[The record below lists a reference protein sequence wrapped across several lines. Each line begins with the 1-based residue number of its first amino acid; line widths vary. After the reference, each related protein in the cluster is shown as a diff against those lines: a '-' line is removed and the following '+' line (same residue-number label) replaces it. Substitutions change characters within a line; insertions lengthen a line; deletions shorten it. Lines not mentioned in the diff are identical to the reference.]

1 MRIRWGTKGFSLNV
15 VSDGAHV
22 PACFGYPPS
31 AYNQQI
37 YTEFWG
43 TKGFSLNV
51 VSDGAHVPACF
62 GYPPSA
68 YNQQI
73 YTEFASIIRKSNVPQ
88 SAVDALRQEAL
99 NTGLFRPA
107 GKGTDLSCQTHLPL
121 DESQLDA
128 LSDWLALVIDKIPD
142 SVDGHQ
148 HPQVRDNAG
157 RPERFRTGD
166 GWLHTRQP
174 RRKRV
179 GTVKVTIGV
188 GDPQGRQFEDV
199 EVVVDTGSTYTAV
212 PRELL
217 QRLGVL
223 VERSLPSET
232 ADGRLVPVDVGRTTI
247 RLEGLEFSTPVIF
260 AEEGEPSLLGVVSLE
275 EAALAVDPLAGRLI
289 PANLLRL

>member
-1 MRIRWGTKGFSLNV
+1 MTDTSTLRFEIMR
-15 VSDGAHV
+15 A
-22 PACFGYPPS
+22 AQS
-31 AYNQQI
+31 A
-37 YTEFWG
+37 
-43 TKGFSLNV
+43 K
-51 VSDGAHVPACF
+51 
-62 GYPPSA
+62 
-68 YNQQI
+68 
-73 YTEFASIIRKSNVPQ
+73 PQ
-88 SAVDALRQEAL
+88 S
-99 NTGLFRPA
+99 
-107 GKGTDLSCQTHLPL
+107 
-121 DESQLDA
+121 
-128 LSDWLALVIDKIPD
+128 
-142 SVDGHQ
+142 
-148 HPQVRDNAG
+148 
-157 RPERFRTGD
+157 FRTGD

-188 GDPQGRQFEDV
+188 GDPDGRQFEDV
-199 EVVVDTGSTYTAV
+199 EVMVDTGSTYTAV